1 MMARA
6 KRIYILM
13 IKVNK
18 LYSFFSSRRFIR
30 EIENM
35 YSVFLSSYRNTRG
48 SLGELDKAVKTL
60 ACGSCSAQHFS
71 FFQTSTRLSIT
82 RQKHGT
88 CFLFLKQSSPNIP
101 MKANSKQTAVKLTT
115 RSSRADWTESRAW
128 KGNYHALMRHA
139 TQPHTQLSLNQN
151 RLPAPHLALAFVF
164 LHSSYWPIRPPQR
177 GTETRTV
184 FTCFPHVIFNL
195 RSTQYSHRRSTTV
208 SLETY
213 PLYQ

>member
-1 MMARA
+1 
-6 KRIYILM
+6 
-13 IKVNK
+13 
-18 LYSFFSSRRFIR
+18 
-30 EIENM
+30 
-35 YSVFLSSYRNTRG
+35 
-48 SLGELDKAVKTL
+48 
-60 ACGSCSAQHFS
+60 
-71 FFQTSTRLSIT
+71 
-82 RQKHGT
+82 
-88 CFLFLKQSSPNIP
+88 

-115 RSSRADWTESRAW
+115 RPSRADWTESRAW

-177 GTETRTV
+177 GTETSTV